1 MASLAEIRAKLVA
14 QQNKADNKGQNFGG
28 DRAMFPFWN
37 AQDGQT
43 STIRFLPDA
52 DPNNVYFWVE
62 RLVIKMPF
70 QGIKDEHDKEVLV
83 QVPCMEMYGET
94 CPVLAET
101 RAWWKDES
109 LVNLARTYWKKKSY
123 IFNGF
128 VVNSAVEEQE
138 LPENPIRRFAINSSI
153 FDIIK
158 SSLMNPEMED
168 LPTDYTSGRDFALKK
183 TKKGEYANYST
194 SNWSFKTRALSEAE
208 KEAINTHGLFN
219 LKDFLPKKPTA
230 EEVEIIK
237 QMFQASVNDEAYD
250 SARWSNFFKPQGSY
264 SPTPAVQASSSY
276 TAQTVPTFV
285 AKPVVNAQPIDEDE
299 DSSETNVA
307 VSSSASAALARLQA
321 RNNTNNA
328 SVAESSGNTT
338 KKDPRDI
345 LKRLNERN
353 RA

>member
-1 MASLAEIRAKLVA
+1 MASLSEIRAKLLA
-14 QQNKADNKGQNFGG
+14 QQAKTDNKGQNFGG

-37 AQDGQT
+37 APDGQT

-128 VVNSAVEEQE
+128 VVNSAVDEQE

-194 SNWSFKTRALSEAE
+194 SNWSFKTRSLSDSE

-219 LKDFLPKKPTA
+219 LKEFLPKKPNA
-230 EEVEIIK
+230 EEVEVIK

-250 SARWSNFFKPQGSY
+250 GARWGNFFKPQGIYNADTQSQFAK
-264 SPTPAVQASSSY
+264 SVNVQATASSTQRQNSS
-276 TAQTVPTFV
+276 A
-285 AKPVVNAQPIDEDE
+285 PIAEVE
-299 DSSETNVA
+299 EERNNISESSN
-307 VSSSASAALARLQA
+307 SSASAALARLQA
-321 RNNTNNA
+321 RNTENNTTN
-328 SVAESSGNTT
+328 ESSISTV
-338 KKDPRDI
+338 KKDSRDI

-353 RA
+353 RV